1 MREYERLA
9 ATRGPHVKPP
19 PALPP
24 KLTWYPNAPQPNVP
38 QAWLEDAGDDAAAAT
53 AIEPDGGAPVI
64 SRASSGFSARRLL
77 DAPRDQFDWAL
88 FLVTAGLAVI
98 GVVNLYSATS
108 VVRAS
113 LSDLYVQQV
122 YWLVAGGILARA
134 RRRDRLPPHR
144 ALGYALYGF
153 GVVLLLL
160 VFVLGRDI
168 RGSSRWIQIGSF
180 SLQPSE
186 FMKLFLIIALAK
198 YLHDDPKSEGRTLR
212 DLVVP
217 AAIAAL
223 PVALVLRQPDLGT
236 ALILLLIFASIALM
250 MRIQWRSLAW
260 LGAFLGISGPLV
272 WSYLLKPYQKQ
283 RILSFLNPEE
293 NILGANWHAH
303 HARVAIGSG
312 RILGE
317 GFMRGT
323 QNQFLFLP
331 DQYTDFPFP
340 VFAEDWG
347 FVGCLVLGG
356 ALRVPGFVGHSHRAV
371 VARPL
376 RRRARRGRLGA
387 PLLARVLQPRH
398 GHRHAPGR
406 RRDAA
411 ALFVRRLERHDRDDR
426 PRALDERVD
435 APLPAHAED
444 VTATRA
450 TTSRP
455 RRADR

>member
-1 MREYERLA
+1 M
-9 ATRGPHVKPP
+9 TR
-19 PALPP
+19 
-24 KLTWYPNAPQPNVP
+24 TS
-38 QAWLEDAGDDAAAAT
+38 T
-53 AIEPDGGAPVI
+53 
-64 SRASSGFSARRLL
+64 FSPRRLL
-77 DAPRDQFDWAL
+77 DSPRDQFDWAL

-122 YWLVAGGILARA
+122 YWLVAGGILG
-134 RRRDRLPPHR
+134 
-144 ALGYALYGF
+144 ALAAAIDYRHIERYGYAIYGF

-186 FMKLFLIIALAK
+186 FMKLFLIVALAK
-198 YLHDDPKSEGRTLR
+198 YLHNDPKTEGRKLR
-212 DLVVP
+212 DLLVP
-217 AAIAAL
+217 AAIATV
-223 PVALVLRQPDLGT
+223 PVFLVLRQPDLGT
-236 ALILLLIFASIALM
+236 ALILLLIFASIAAM
-250 MRIQWRSLAW
+250 MRVQWRSLAW
-260 LGAFLGISGPLV
+260 LFTTLGVSGPLV

-283 RILSFLNPEE
+283 RIVSFLSPEE

-312 RILGE
+312 RMLGE

-347 FVGCLVLGG
+347 FVGCLVLVGLYAFLVLWGIRIAQSSRDRFGAVLAMGVSALLFWHVFFNLGMVTGMLPVVGVTLPLFSYGG
-356 ALRVPGFVGHSHRAV
+356 SSVMTVMIG
-371 VARPL
+371 
-376 RRRARRGRLGA
+376 LG
-387 PLLARVLQPRH
+387 LLMNVS
-398 GHRHAPGR
+398 
-406 RRDAA
+406 
-411 ALFVRRLERHDRDDR
+411 VRRFQVT
-426 PRALDERVD
+426 PRM
-435 APLPAHAED
+435 
-444 VTATRA
+444 
-450 TTSRP
+450 
-455 RRADR
+455 